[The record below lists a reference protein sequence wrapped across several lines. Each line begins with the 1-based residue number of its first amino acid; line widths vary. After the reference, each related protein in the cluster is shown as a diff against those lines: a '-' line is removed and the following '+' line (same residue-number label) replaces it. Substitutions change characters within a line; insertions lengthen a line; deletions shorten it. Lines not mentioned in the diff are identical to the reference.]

1 MLGVHP
7 REIEWFDLFLCSNSR
22 VGFWC
27 FWILAWSEYH
37 LICMDWSQER
47 KTDEPVPDW
56 AHGSFAAMASWRLPR
71 GLEILEQPRSSDFS
85 QVIQQL
91 GDDPNASYDLL
102 NVGGG
107 KTHRCP
113 EKTWNQ
119 KKRAKGWTGW
129 NTWVLNLG
137 NEVTYDMMTDDWLII
152 YVASNIQVLQS
163 ISGAVPDVFEAK

>member
-1 MLGVHP
+1 MLLDSGLIRVPLDLHGLVP
-7 REIEWFDLFLCSNSR
+7 GEKNRWARAGLGTWFLRCHGFLAFAKR
-22 VGFWC
+22 VGDLGTAEEFR
-27 FWILAWSEYH
+27 FQPSHPTI
-37 LICMDWSQER
+37 R
-47 KTDEPVPDW
+47 
-56 AHGSFAAMASWRLPR
+56 WRPKR
-71 GLEILEQPRSSDFS
+71 IIRPAECWRWVF
-85 QVIQQL
+85 
-91 GDDPNASYDLL
+91 
-102 NVGGG
+102 
-107 KTHRCP
+107 P